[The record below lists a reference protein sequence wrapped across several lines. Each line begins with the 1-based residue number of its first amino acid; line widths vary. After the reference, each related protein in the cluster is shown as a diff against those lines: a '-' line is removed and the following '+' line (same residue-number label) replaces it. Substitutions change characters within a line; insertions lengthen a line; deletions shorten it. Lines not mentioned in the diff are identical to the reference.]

1 MNLNDGTFII
11 ARADQ
16 LAAPV
21 VLVQQ
26 GILLGRLPSCQ
37 VVLNHPT
44 VSRIHA
50 GINRIG
56 NEFFLINL
64 SRQNPVIINGRL
76 LASENADIL
85 APGDLVQLGPF
96 MLEVQQ
102 ADQQLVLNITQ
113 QATAGV
119 TTSGGLAESVIA
131 KGRSRRLPTGSL
143 AQLGKGTG
151 RLTALGVN
159 DVLKVFW
166 QKRTRNRAERLTPLH
181 PRERPLPGKARIN
194 WRPTRDLVR
203 DWPPAIFF
211 WSFLAVAVLA
221 VVAGFIYAPSFAPAP
236 ISSPHSRTSLNRT
249 EVNAIANRANG
260 SSCTSCHRPV
270 AKMEAACAECHQAKA
285 FQADITAEH
294 RAAGVT
300 CSACHSEHKGADYQP
315 LTAGFASCAK
325 CHDDSNQTV
334 YLGRRVSTPHGGT
347 VGYPVRNGA
356 WIWPGLSEEE
366 LSVLPDVM
374 AQKNVKDDLKD
385 WRSRQFHALHLYRV
399 KTTAGLAGNPAGQ
412 VSCSTCHKSFAPVDR
427 VTPATTCA
435 SCHQQFEPGGL
446 LTKTSTPSIN
456 CTSCHV
462 QHPLDAARWGNL
474 LTDNALSA
482 RTDAIRRQI
491 AEGGAK

>member
-1 MNLNDGTFII
+1 MQPNDGTFII

-21 VLVQQ
+21 VLVQP
-26 GILLGRLPSCQ
+26 GILLGRLPSSQ
-37 VVLNHPT
+37 IVLNHPT

-85 APGDLVQLGPF
+85 APGDLVQLGPY
-96 MLEVQQ
+96 LIEVQQ
-102 ADQQLVLNITQ
+102 ADKQLVLNITQ
-113 QATAGV
+113 QATTGV
-119 TTSGGLAESVIA
+119 TTSGGLADSMIA

-143 AQLGKGTG
+143 ALMGKGTG
-151 RLTALGVN
+151 RLTAVGVN

-194 WRPTRDLVR
+194 WRPTRDLIR
-203 DWPPAIFF
+203 DWPPAIFL

-221 VVAGFIYAPSFAPAP
+221 VVAGFVYAPSFAPAA
-236 ISSPHSRTSLNRT
+236 ISSPHTRTSLTRI
-249 EVNAIANRANG
+249 EGKAIADRVNG

-270 AKMEAACAECHQAKA
+270 AKMETACTECHQAKA
-285 FQADITAEH
+285 FHADITAEH
-294 RAAGVT
+294 RAAGIT
-300 CSACHSEHKGADYQP
+300 CTACHSEHKGDDYQP
-315 LTAGFASCAK
+315 IAAGFASCAK
-325 CHDDSNQTV
+325 CHTDSNQTV
-334 YLGRRVSTPHGGT
+334 YQGRRVSTPHGGT
-347 VGYPVRNGA
+347 VGYPVRNGT
-356 WIWPGLSEEE
+356 WTWPGLSEAE
-366 LSVLPDVM
+366 LSVLPEVM
-374 AQKNVKDDLKD
+374 AQKKVQDDLKD
-385 WRSRQFHALHLYRV
+385 WRSKQFHALHVYRI
-399 KTTAGLAGNPAGQ
+399 KITAGLAGNPAGQ
-412 VSCSTCHKSFAPVDR
+412 VSCSTCHRSFAPVDR

-435 SCHQQFEPGGL
+435 SCHQQFEQQAKFAGD
-446 LTKTSTPSIN
+446 STPAIN

-462 QHPLDAARWGNL
+462 QHPLDAARWGAW
-474 LTDNALSA
+474 LTNSALAA

-491 AEGGAK
+491 AADGVK